1 MKTLPD
7 FDLPMLARAVEA
19 LTADEIDML
28 PFGVI
33 GLDHEGVVRLYS
45 KTEARLSGRKS
56 RPTEGLLFFTDVAP
70 CMDNEY
76 FKGRIDKALKAG
88 TLDIAFTHVG
98 DFSDRR
104 RELSVRVQSA
114 TDGGVWIF
122 HQRAMSDEVPSNE

>member
-1 MKTLPD
+1 MKPLPE
-7 FDLPMLARAVEA
+7 FNLPMLARAVEA
-19 LTADEIDML
+19 LTTDEIDVL

-33 GLDHEGVVRLYS
+33 GLDQEGVVRLYS

-76 FKGRIDKALKAG
+76 FRGRIDKALKAG

-98 DFSDRR
+98 DFSDRE

-114 TDGGVWIF
+114 ADGGVWIF
-122 HQRAMSDEVPSNE
+122 HQRAMTDDLPTNE